1 MYYEI
6 VNTKIADFMKAQ
18 AKHKQDKDFD
28 AAARDG
34 EMIDLWRAIK
44 AEFLR
49 YEKEKAGNRV
59 TDDVEIKIISKM
71 LQQRKEEIEEYGLAG
86 RVEKVAVLQREYD
99 TLSSMLPREATE
111 AELEAAVEKYIASK
125 GEGYELSMK
134 DMKDVM
140 AFAKVMYALVN
151 GGTLAKI
158 FKNKLNS

>member
-6 VNTKIADFMKAQ
+6 VSTKIADFMKAQ
-18 AKHKQDKDFD
+18 AKHKQDNDFD
-28 AAARDG
+28 AAARDS

-49 YEKEKAGNRV
+49 YEKEKARNRV

-86 RVEKVAVLQREYD
+86 RVEKVAVLQREYA
-99 TLSSMLPREATE
+99 TLSAMLPQEANE
-111 AELEAAVEKYIASK
+111 AEIETAINEFIASK
-125 GEGYELSMK
+125 GEGYALSMK
-134 DMKDVM
+134 DMKDAQ
-140 AFAKVMYALVN
+140 AFVKSKYSLVN
-151 GGTLAKI
+151 GGTVAKI